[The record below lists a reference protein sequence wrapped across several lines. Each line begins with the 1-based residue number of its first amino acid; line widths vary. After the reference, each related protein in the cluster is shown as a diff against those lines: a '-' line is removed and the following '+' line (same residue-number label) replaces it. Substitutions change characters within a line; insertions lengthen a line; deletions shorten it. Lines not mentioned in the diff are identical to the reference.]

1 MQNSISNNFFSSFSF
16 TLVDFSL
23 PVLSFGSVSQ
33 EQLLN
38 SKQVPQLKLLFKK
51 KKNQNW
57 KKLKESRNILERW
70 KTGLKKI

>member
-51 KKNQNW
+51 KK
-57 KKLKESRNILERW
+57 I
-70 KTGLKKI
+70 KIEKN